1 MVQRYSHLGGTRWLH
16 LWMGI
21 KTKIMEER
29 ITRKALN
36 QQLHMLPDR
45 EIDKF
50 DDDLHTFF
58 YHTSHN
64 LKGPVSRLKGLIE
77 LLLLDDNAQ
86 GGKTYAYRLDTEVK
100 QMENMLLKLQTIN
113 DVLSEDQPVTECDLG
128 KLINQVLSKYQKNVI
143 EKNIF
148 VRIYADQQVLFR
160 TRSAL
165 LSVILENLIENAIQ
179 FASTDDTQSY
189 LEIVV
194 SKTNDELM
202 LCIEDNGSG
211 VRSASLERIFDM
223 FYRDSPQSNGGGL
236 GLYIVKEAAKKVHA
250 SLSLESKEGCYSKF
264 LLKIPEMSL
273 PQKTRESEETKQA
286 VQRV

>member
-1 MVQRYSHLGGTRWLH
+1 
-16 LWMGI
+16 MGI
-21 KTKIMEER
+21 KSKIMEER
-29 ITRKALN
+29 ITRKTPN
-36 QQLHMLPDR
+36 QQVNMLPGR
-45 EIDKF
+45 EVEKL

-100 QMENMLLKLQTIN
+100 QMENMLRKLQTIN

-128 KLINQVLSKYQKNVI
+128 KLINQVLSKYQKSVI

-148 VRIYADQQVLFR
+148 VRIYADQQVLFH
-160 TRSAL
+160 THSAH
-165 LSVILENLIENAIQ
+165 LSIILENLIENAIQ
-179 FASTDDTQSY
+179 YASTDDTQSY

-194 SKTNDELM
+194 NKKGNELM

-211 VRSASLERIFDM
+211 IRKASLERVFDM

-236 GLYIVKEAAKKVHA
+236 GLYIVKEAAKKIHA
-250 SLSLESKEGCYSKF
+250 SLSLESEEGCYSKF
-264 LLKIPEMSL
+264 LLKIPEMSI
-273 PQKTRESEETKQA
+273 PQFTQESEETKQA